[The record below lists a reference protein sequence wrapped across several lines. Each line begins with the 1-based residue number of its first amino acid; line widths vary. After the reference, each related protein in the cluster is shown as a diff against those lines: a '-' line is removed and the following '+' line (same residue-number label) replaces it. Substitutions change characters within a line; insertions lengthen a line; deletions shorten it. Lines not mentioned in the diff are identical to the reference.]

1 MSQGNIEIVR
11 LMWAGLERD
20 AGMPWP
26 PAEPRE
32 LDRRL
37 RLDLCDERIE
47 IRNPPEFPVGTVFH
61 GHDGV
66 RQWGV
71 EIWEVFDG
79 LHNELVELIEAGDG
93 ETVISVQHTQ
103 ARMRYTGLEVDLPW
117 AAVWTIQ
124 DGRVMRAVGYMSR
137 TQALEAAGLSS
148 D

>member
-1 MSQGNIEIVR
+1 MSQQNVEIVR

-26 PAEPRE
+26 PDGPDE

-37 RLDLCDERIE
+37 RLDLCDQRIE

-93 ETVISVQHTQ
+93 ETVISVQRTQ

-117 AAVWTIQ
+117 AVVWTIQ
-124 DGRVMRAVGYMSR
+124 DGKVMRAVGYMSR
-137 TQALEAAGLSS
+137 TQALEAAGLSE
-148 D
+148 

>member
-1 MSQGNIEIVR
+1 MSPENVEVVR

-26 PAEPRE
+26 PAEPEE

-47 IRNPPEFPVGTVFH
+47 IRNPPEFPVGSVFH

-79 LHNELVELIEAGDG
+79 LHNELEELIEAGG
-93 ETVISVQHTQ
+93 EETVVSVQRTQ
-103 ARMRYTGLEVDLPW
+103 ARMRHTGLEADFLW
-117 AAVWTIQ
+117 AAVWTIR
-124 DGRVMRAVGYMSR
+124 DGRVVRAIGYLGR
-137 TQALEAAGLSS
+137 EDALEAVGLSE
-148 D
+148 